1 MVNKTFQD
9 DKLHEEC
16 GVFGIFGSPDA
27 STLTTLGLHA
37 LQHRGQEGAGI
48 VTFDGNKFNGVRR
61 PGLVGDNFNKPEI
74 ISRLP
79 GRNAIGHVRYSTTG
93 DSILKNIQP
102 LFADLAVGGFACAHN
117 GNLTNASMLRKNLV
131 NDGSIF
137 QTTSD
142 TETILQLVAR
152 SKRVPMVDKIID
164 ALFQVQGA
172 YALVILTNK
181 KLIGVRDPHGI
192 RPLVLGD
199 LNGAPVLAS
208 ETCALDIIGA
218 KYVRD
223 VENGEIVIISESGIE
238 SVKPFPVVKERP
250 CIFERIYFSRPDS
263 IVDGKTVYYY
273 RKNLGEQLA
282 IENVVNADVVI
293 PVPDS
298 GVPAALGFAQKA
310 NIPFELGIIR
320 NHYVGRTF
328 IEPTQNIR
336 QFGVKLKHSANK
348 SYIENKKVV
357 LIDDSIVRGTTARK
371 IVKMIYDAG
380 ATEVHFGISCPP
392 ITHPDF
398 YGIDTPDYDELLASK
413 KSVEEMRESIGATS
427 LFFLSLN
434 GTYKAMGH
442 KERNATEPQFT
453 DHCFTGDYPTQLL
466 DNEQG
471 TTSKQYSL
479 LTEKN

>member
-1 MVNKTFQD
+1 MVNKKFQD

-16 GVFGIFGSPDA
+16 GVFGIFDSPDA

-102 LFADLAVGGFACAHN
+102 LFADLAVGCFACAHN

-282 IENVVNADVVI
+282 IENIVNADVVI

>member
-48 VTFDGNKFNGVRR
+48 VTFDGDKFNGVRR

-117 GNLTNASMLRKNLV
+117 GNLTNASMLRKKLV

-453 DHCFTGDYPTQLL
+453 DHCFTGEYPVDVSEVLKL
-466 DNEQG
+466 N
-471 TTSKQYSL
+471 SK
-479 LTEKN
+479 NG